1 LCVGIDVGTTNTKV
15 ALVEVSTAQPRS
27 VVSAPTPPAAGLGLT
42 LRALLLAALDG
53 APAPDAV
60 GIASM
65 AETGVP
71 LDRNGTPIGDWLRW
85 DGHRGRAEAD
95 ALARRLGWGALVGE
109 TGVRPSAKVPLATWA
124 WLRVHRPDTWARM
137 ARWAGAADLV
147 GLLLTGRLAT
157 DHTLA
162 GRTMAYRL
170 PGDRVP
176 DASPDREPDA
186 SRARLP
192 DAFDPDLLSEVGLRP
207 EQVPDIVSAGVAGWT
222 RDRAWPLR
230 AGTPVVVAGHDH
242 AVGAYAAG
250 VRRPGDVADSVGTA
264 EAIMSIVAVPP
275 DPVEFGRAGMSAVVT
290 VGQGWA
296 ILAGSSSA
304 GAVVQWWLEHES
316 GDLDADDLFGQA
328 LAVGGPS
335 DVIVLPYLFGR
346 QTPDPA
352 PAARLQVLGRPGH
365 SPAELTRAMLEGL
378 CLQARWMVAEQ
389 LRLARLGGVEVVVL
403 GGPVATNPAWTIV
416 KSDVL
421 PWSLRLVSAP
431 EPVAAGAAMV
441 AAERV
446 GLIGAAPALEGRR
459 AACGGHEY
467 DRAFTRFV
475 AAARAQS
482 P

>member
-1 LCVGIDVGTTNTKV
+1 MGTTNTKV
-15 ALVEVSTAQPRS
+15 ALVEVSTARPRS
-27 VVSAPTPPAAGLGLT
+27 VVSAPTPSAADLRPT
-42 LRALLLAALDG
+42 LLALLLRVLDG

-60 GIASM
+60 GVASM

-71 LDRNGTPIGDWLRW
+71 LDRDGTPIGDWLRW

-95 ALARRLGWGALVGE
+95 ALARRIGWDALVGE

-124 WLRVHRPDTWARM
+124 WLHVHRPDTWARM

-162 GRTMAYRL
+162 GRTMAYCL

-176 DASPDREPDA
+176 DSSRGHEPDA
-186 SRARLP
+186 SRGRLP
-192 DAFDPDLLSEVGLRP
+192 DSFDPDLLREVGLRP
-207 EQVPDIVSAGVAGWT
+207 EQLPDIVTAGLAGST
-222 RDRAWPLR
+222 RGATWPLR

-264 EAIMSIVAVPP
+264 EAIMSIVAEPP
-275 DPVEFGRAGMSAVVT
+275 DPVEVGRAGMSAVVT
-290 VGQGWA
+290 VGQCRA
-296 ILAGSSSA
+296 VLAGSSSA

-316 GDLDADDLFGQA
+316 GGLDADELFARA

-335 DVIVLPYLFGR
+335 GVIVLPYLFGR

-352 PAARLQVLGRPGH
+352 PAARLRVLGRSGH

-378 CLQARWMVAEQ
+378 CLQARWMVEEQ
-389 LRLARLGGVEVVVL
+389 LRLARLGGIEVAVL
-403 GGPVATNPAWTIV
+403 GGAVAANPAWTSV
-416 KSDVL
+416 KSQVL
-421 PWSLRLVSAP
+421 PWPLRLVTAA

-446 GLIGAAPALEGRR
+446 GLIDEAPALEGGR
-459 AACGGHEY
+459 AASAGHEY
-467 DRAFTRFV
+467 DNAFARFV
-475 AAARAQS
+475 TAARAHS
-482 P
+482 A